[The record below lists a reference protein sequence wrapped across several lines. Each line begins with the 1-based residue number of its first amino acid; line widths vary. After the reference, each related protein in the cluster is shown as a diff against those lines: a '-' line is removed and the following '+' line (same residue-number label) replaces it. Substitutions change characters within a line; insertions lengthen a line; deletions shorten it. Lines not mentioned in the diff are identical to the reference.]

1 MQVVEVS
8 ELKQKQSTGKS
19 SSGDS
24 AGKIKNF
31 ESMIEQSAFQNLV
44 GKTPAAHNQS
54 SEVAETGSGALLK
67 QFLSDLDNIS
77 GNKNRNPAEVISPE
91 ESFLFDNFLQ
101 GQENSSNDPIQII
114 STYRSNDPQNE
125 DQLIFSSDL
134 VELRNEL
141 VKLGMDDS
149 SFREGDHG
157 VGPLS
162 FIKGNSGKFEKDDED
177 IIVTDIETPL
187 SNSVPSEKDQ
197 NENSDL
203 VSVFGTIP
211 ETVSRPETT
220 SQTGSETKD
229 GKSVVRLTENDG
241 SVPLIKPGE
250 NKDLHMKENPDFSG
264 EKNGKGNK
272 PETFS
277 TPSDQNVKNTKND
290 PGLSRGKALYNV
302 NEDDD
307 LSSVKQLFDK
317 KTSVPEHIDI
327 NQGKGNDL
335 FPGNI
340 DSAEMQKT
348 ESLINLNGNFPEEG
362 SRIQT
367 LSRGLANVI
376 QVIRNDKGNK
386 KGIVRVDP
394 PELGKVNISVE
405 SMEDRIHVHLT
416 VEKPEAVDLIRG
428 SEDLLRESLK
438 KQGLSMGDL
447 SVDVGG
453 DDRDSYSRNRGYQ
466 DYTADFSGDGLND
479 LEEEVPLLARIDL
492 GSGMLHWIA

>member
-24 AGKIKNF
+24 ARKIRNF
-31 ESMIEQSAFQNLV
+31 ESMIEQSASQNLA
-44 GKTPAAHNQS
+44 GKTPADLNRN
-54 SEVAETGSGALLK
+54 SEVVETGPDALLK
-67 QFLSDLDNIS
+67 QLLSDLDNIS
-77 GNKNRNPAEVISPE
+77 VKNKNPDETISPE
-91 ESFLFDNFLQ
+91 ENCLFRNFLQ
-101 GQENSSNDPIQII
+101 GQQNSSSDPIHII
-114 STYRSNDPQNE
+114 STYRSNDPQKE
-125 DQLIFSSDL
+125 DQFILSSDL

-141 VKLGMDDS
+141 VKPGMDDS
-149 SFREGDHG
+149 SFREGGPG
-157 VGPLS
+157 VGPVPL
-162 FIKGNSGKFEKDDED
+162 IKENTGKFEKDDED
-177 IIVTDIETPL
+177 IMVTDIETPL

-197 NENSDL
+197 NENADL

-211 ETVSRPETT
+211 ETVSRPEMT
-220 SQTGSETKD
+220 SQTASETKD

-241 SVPLIKPGE
+241 SVPLIKTGE
-250 NKDLHMKENPDFSG
+250 NKDLHMKENPHFSG

-272 PETFS
+272 PQIFS
-277 TPSDQNVKNTKND
+277 TPSEQDIKHIKND
-290 PGLSRGKALYNV
+290 QGLPAGKAIYNV
-302 NEDDD
+302 NEDHD
-307 LSSVKQLFDK
+307 LSSVKQFFDK
-317 KTSVPEHIDI
+317 KTSDPEPIDI
-327 NQGKGNDL
+327 KQGKGSDL

-340 DSAEMQKT
+340 DPAEMQKK
-348 ESLINLNGNFPEEG
+348 ESVINLNGNFPEEG

-453 DDRDSYSRNRGYQ
+453 DDRDGYSRNRGYQ
-466 DYTADFSGDGLND
+466 DHTAAFSGPDLDGF
-479 LEEEVPLLARIDL
+479 EEEIPLLARIDL